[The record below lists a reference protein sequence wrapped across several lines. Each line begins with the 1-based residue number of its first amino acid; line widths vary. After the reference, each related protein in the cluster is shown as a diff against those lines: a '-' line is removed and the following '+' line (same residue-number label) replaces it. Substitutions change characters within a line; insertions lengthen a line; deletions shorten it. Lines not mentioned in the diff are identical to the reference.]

1 MGCSYWRGYHDGGGD
16 NDDHDGDDNGG
27 DDDYDYVNDDLG
39 EGEPEGPTRC
49 GLFYWRGLTNRGAV
63 L

>member
-16 NDDHDGDDNGG
+16 NDDHDDDDNGG

-49 GLFYWRGLTNRGAV
+49 GLF
-63 L
+63 